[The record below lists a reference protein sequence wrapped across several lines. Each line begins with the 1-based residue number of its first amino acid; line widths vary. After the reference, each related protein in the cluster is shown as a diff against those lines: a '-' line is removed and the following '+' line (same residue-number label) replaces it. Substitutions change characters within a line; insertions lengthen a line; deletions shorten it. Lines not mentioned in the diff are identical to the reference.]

1 MAGIMNDLLIH
12 GKHLAGAFL
21 VALDLLGTFVFALS
35 GAAAGVKSKLD
46 LFGLMVLAFATGN
59 AGGITR
65 DLLIGAVPPAAIRDW
80 RYLGVCILAG
90 LVTFLWY
97 PNIDVQRRPVLL
109 VRWRGPGSVRRHR
122 YTKSAG
128 RRTQSSDGCNYGD
141 VDWHWRRNAA

>member
-1 MAGIMNDLLIH
+1 MNEILIH
-12 GKHLAGAFL
+12 GRHLAGPFL

-65 DLLIGAVPPAAIRDW
+65 DLLIGAVPPAAIQRLALFGSLYPGW
-80 RYLGVCILAG
+80 LGDV
-90 LVTFLWY
+90 LVVSQY
-97 PNIDVQRRPVLL
+97 RRAAQARAV
-109 VRWRGPGSVRRHR
+109 VRWRGPGSIRRHR
-122 YTKSAG
+122 HAKSAG

-141 VDWHWRRNAA
+141 VDWDWRRNAA

>member
-1 MAGIMNDLLIH
+1 MNELLTY
-12 GKHLAGAFL
+12 GRHLAGPFL

-65 DLLIGAVPPAAIRDW
+65 DLLIGAVPPSAIHDW
-80 RYLGVCILAG
+80 RYLGICLLAG

-97 PNIDVQRRPVLL
+97 PNIDVQRKPVLL
-109 VRWRGPGSVRRHR
+109 FDGAGLALFAVTGTQRR
-122 YTKSAG
+122 
-128 RRTQSSDGCNYGD
+128 
-141 VDWHWRRNAA
+141 